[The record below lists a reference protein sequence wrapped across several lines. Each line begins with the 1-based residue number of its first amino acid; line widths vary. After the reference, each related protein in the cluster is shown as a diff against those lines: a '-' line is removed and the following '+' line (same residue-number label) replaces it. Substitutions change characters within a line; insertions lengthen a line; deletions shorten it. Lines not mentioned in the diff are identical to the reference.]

1 MIKTTNKRKWRN
13 FFICNDIQLRIAIYN
28 LIFIFFIIGAVI
40 ATTLVPLYFGF
51 QNSDNLS
58 AQHFSAK
65 FFIAIS
71 EKLAVAFIAIVVAG
85 FIFNVLIT
93 HRFCGPLINFNKT
106 FHKIAQGNLDC
117 KIYLR
122 PNDFL
127 KGEADQINEMIDA
140 LSANINDLKQY
151 NYRLQKKLEELM
163 NASHN
168 FAQSGRSLPDIKSL
182 VDSYEKTLNHFNTS
196 ETSHLPVIKN

>member
-13 FFICNDIQLRIAIYN
+13 FFIRNDIQLRIAIYN
-28 LIFIFFIIGAVI
+28 LVFLFFIIGAVI

-51 QNSDNLS
+51 QNSDDLS

-85 FIFNVLIT
+85 FIYNILIT
-93 HRFCGPLINFNKT
+93 HRFCGPLVNFNNT
-106 FHKIAQGNLDC
+106 FHKISQGNLDC
-117 KIYLR
+117 KISLR

-127 KGEADQINEMIDA
+127 KGEADHINEMIDA
-140 LSANINDLKQY
+140 LSIHINELKQH
-151 NYRLQKKLEELM
+151 NYRLQKKLEEST
-163 NASHN
+163 N
-168 FAQSGRSLPDIKSL
+168 
-182 VDSYEKTLNHFNTS
+182 
-196 ETSHLPVIKN
+196 

>member
-1 MIKTTNKRKWRN
+1 MIKITNKRKWRN
-13 FFICNDIQLRIAIYN
+13 FFIRNDIQLRIAIYN
-28 LIFIFFIIGAVI
+28 LIFLFFIIGAVV
-40 ATTLVPLYFGF
+40 ATTLVPLYLGI

-65 FFIAIS
+65 FFIAIID
-71 EKLAVAFIAIVVAG
+71 KLAVAFIAIVVAG
-85 FIFNVLIT
+85 FIYNILIT
-93 HRFCGPLINFNKT
+93 HRFCGPLVNFNKT

-117 KIYLR
+117 KISLR

-140 LSANINDLKQY
+140 LSFHINDLKQY
-151 NYRLQKKLEELM
+151 NYKLQKKLEELM

-168 FAQSGRSLPDIKSL
+168 FAQSGRGLPDIKSL
-182 VDSYEKTLNHFNTS
+182 VDANGKTLNHFNTS
-196 ETSHLPVIKN
+196 EISHLPVRKN